1 MSPPRRILVAFHL
14 PEALRDVISGVARF
28 AREERLRWQI
38 LCVNAEEFVANFERH
53 RCDGAIVMVR
63 PDQRKMVRSLVRSK
77 TPLVNLLRDLCP
89 QIPSVL
95 SDDAAIGRVGA
106 AHLRELGF
114 RKFAFVT
121 LDTPWSRARFD
132 GFAETIRL
140 AGFPPPTTTRSLGV
154 SDFRYMSQ
162 VRALKTLG
170 KWAREL
176 GPGTA
181 VMAPSDFV
189 ARTLISA
196 CFEAGIDVPKDIAI
210 LGVDNFPNLCE
221 LWPVPLSSVAQDFPQ
236 MGFEAARLLH
246 ERMRGRPVQTAHPVL
261 IPPGRLHVRQSTD
274 VLAFDDPLVAQ
285 AMRLIHENAVSGTNV
300 GELLKQVPLSRR
312 WLDERFKQSVGHTPA
327 QEMRRCRIRAAR
339 DLIMETDLPLR
350 QIAVRCRFSFPENL
364 IRAFRAA
371 YGLSPRQ
378 YRMRENAQRQTLNA
392 Q

>member
-1 MSPPRRILVAFHL
+1 MSPPKRILVAFHL

-38 LCVNAEEFVANFERH
+38 LCVNAEEFSANFERH

-63 PDQRKMVRSLVRSK
+63 PEQRKMVRSLVRSR
-77 TPLVNLLRDLCP
+77 TPVVNLLRDLCP
-89 QIPSVL
+89 KIASVL
-95 SDDAAIGRVGA
+95 SDDAAIGRLGA

-121 LDTPWSRARFD
+121 LNTSWSRARFE
-132 GFAETIRL
+132 GFASAIRL
-140 AGFPPPTTTRSLGV
+140 AGLPAPITTTSLGV

-170 KWAREL
+170 KWARAL

-189 ARTLISA
+189 ARTLLSA
-196 CFEAGIDVPKDIAI
+196 CHEAGIDVPKDIAI

-221 LWPVPLSSVAQDFPQ
+221 LWPATLSSIPQDFAQ
-236 MGFEAARLLH
+236 MGYQAARLLQCCMNGSS
-246 ERMRGRPVQTAHPVL
+246 RKLTRPVL
-261 IPPGRLHVRQSTD
+261 IPPGKLHVRQSTD
-274 VLAFDDPLVAQ
+274 VLAFEDPLVAH
-285 AMRLIHENAVSGTNV
+285 AMRLIHENAIAGTNV
-300 GELLKQVPLSRR
+300 GELLKEVPLSRR
-312 WLDERFKQSVGHTPA
+312 WLDQRFKQSVGHTPA
-327 QEMRRCRIRAAR
+327 EEMRRCRIRAAR

-371 YGLSPRQ
+371 YGMSPRQ
-378 YRMRENAQRQTLNA
+378 YRLKENSKRPVSNA
-392 Q
+392 G